1 MGILFRYILILGR
14 QNRNNYQNFDNFLA
28 LIRENDNF
36 QYQPTSTQA
45 PMNSLNPVLRSE
57 ISLPVFERFLNLAAL
72 TVALTGLYLAT
83 TILPALA

>member
-1 MGILFRYILILGR
+1 
-14 QNRNNYQNFDNFLA
+14 
-28 LIRENDNF
+28 
-36 QYQPTSTQA
+36 
-45 PMNSLNPVLRSE
+45 MNSLNPVLRSE